1 MFNFIFKSFPYLR
14 CVVVS
19 TSPTH
24 KLHFLQHYPLSSSS
38 SALKSVSSTP
48 NLHSFTVDYLIK
60 SCGFPPEKA
69 LSASKYTNFE
79 TPDKPDSVLTLFRNH
94 GFTDTQISVLIRKLP
109 RLLLSDPENTLL
121 PKIEFFHSKGF
132 STQDITKIV
141 SAAPGVLRRSLENQI
156 IPAYNFFKALLKTE
170 EKTKLVIKRF
180 ARILL
185 YDDLHI
191 YVIPNIEALREIGVP
206 ESNIVGLFTM
216 QPRAFI
222 MTNTDRFKEIVEEV
236 KKMGFNPTK
245 MMFGAAIHALRA
257 MSKSTWEKKVE
268 VFKKWGFSEDDIL
281 VAFRKHPRFMEAS
294 EDKII
299 GLMDFFVN
307 RMGWESSIV
316 ARRAKLVSL
325 CLERRIIPRCFFY
338 QILLSKGLIKK
349 GLGLIQM
356 LDSTESYFLKKYVKK
371 YEEEAPELLKLY
383 QDRLNLSK

>member
-1 MFNFIFKSFPYLR
+1 MFNFIFKSLPYLR
-14 CVVVS
+14 GVFVS
-19 TSPTH
+19 TSPTK

-121 PKIEFFHSKGF
+121 PKMEFFHSKGF
-132 STQDITKIV
+132 STQDIAKIL

-156 IPAYNFFKALLKTE
+156 IPTYNFFKALLKTE
-170 EKTKLVIKRF
+170 EKTNVVIKHF
-180 ARILL
+180 PGILL

-191 YVIPNIEALREIGVP
+191 CVVSNIETLREIGMP
-206 ESNIVGLFTM
+206 ESIIVSFFTN
-216 QPRAFI
+216 QPQAF
-222 MTNTDRFKEIVEEV
+222 TPNADRFKEIVEEV

-245 MMFGAAIHALRA
+245 TMFGAAINALRA

-268 VFKKWGFSEDDIL
+268 VYKKWGLSEDQIL
-281 VAFRKHPRFMEAS
+281 VAFRKYPMFMVAS
-294 EDKII
+294 EDKITGI
-299 GLMDFFVN
+299 IDFFVN
-307 RMGWESSIV
+307 KMGWESSIV
-316 ARRAKLVSL
+316 ARRPVLLGLS
-325 CLERRIIPRCFFY
+325 LERRIIPRCLVY
-338 QILLSKGLIKK
+338 QIMLSKGLIKK
-349 GLGLIQM
+349 DFGLMMRM
-356 LDSTESYFLKKYVKK
+356 LESPESCFRKKYVKK
-371 YEEEAPELLKLY
+371 YEEEAHELLKLY
-383 QDRLNLSK
+383 QEMLP